1 MGQEPLLF
9 GRSFREN
16 IAYGLIRTP
25 TMEEIRAVATKSGA
39 HDFISGLPQGYDT
52 GIPDSNNPAFV
63 PQFLRPFTFQFVAE
77 TVVSVVHILRSPLLA
92 ASAGRM
98 CVCIHAFVCVH
109 VFESVSLCESLSV

>member
-77 TVVSVVHILRSPLLA
+77 TIVSVVHILRSPLLA